1 MLFIKFL
8 ISWVLLLYFH
18 GYVKFYTMAD
28 LQFYEKDYRKKLF
41 FDNSKLL
48 RRREDWKMQNIRLAA
63 AAGLHWTN
71 KELNRME
78 AR

>member
-1 MLFIKFL
+1 M
-8 ISWVLLLYFH
+8 V
-18 GYVKFYTMAD
+18 D
-28 LQFYEKDYRKKLF
+28 LQFCEKDDTKKLF

-48 RRREDWKMQNIRLAA
+48 RSREDWKMQNIRLAA
-63 AAGLHWTN
+63 AAGLHCTVDTAAAGNTN